1 MSEGKIQKN
10 PYTFRQ
16 GTNDAEFKF
25 GHCTSDGVI
34 DAVLIRSGWFHNHY
48 ISLGATG
55 ERHRRGGIIARCPG
69 SFQVKAG
76 DTIGGEDNGVYM
88 RTENGNILLAAPN
101 GKIILDASNIL
112 IRSSGGPN
120 STGTVTGDILIEANN
135 KVLVTGL
142 GDGVTIEG
150 NSSVKIV
157 SEKQVDVIG
166 QSVCNIYGGVL
177 DMADGNATATTDIT
191 GKLKSK
197 TGAPKLG
204 GPASALIS
212 GFVGGLVKGII
223 GDNEQSQSGIW
234 GSLLGL

>member
-1 MSEGKIQKN
+1 MADAKIKQN
-10 PYTFRQ
+10 RYTFRQ

-25 GHCTSDGVI
+25 GHCTSDGAI
-34 DAVLIRSGWFHNHY
+34 EAVLIRSGWFHNHF

-55 ERHRRGGIIARCPG
+55 ERHRRGGILARCPG
-69 SFQVKAG
+69 SFQVLSG

-88 RTENGNILLAAPN
+88 KTENGNILLHAPN

-120 STGTVTGDILIEANN
+120 SAGKVTGDILIEANN

-150 NSSVKIV
+150 NSSCKIV

-166 QSVCNIYGGVL
+166 QSVCNIYGGIM
-177 DMADGNATATTDIT
+177 DMADGNATAMTDIT

-204 GPASALIS
+204 GGASALMS
-212 GFVGGLVKGII
+212 SFVGGLLKGLI
-223 GDNEQSQSGIW
+223 GDNETQQSGGW
-234 GSLLGL
+234 GSFF

>member
-1 MSEGKIQKN
+1 MAEGKIQKN

-112 IRSSGGPN
+112 LRSSGGPN
-120 STGTVTGDILIEANN
+120 SSGKVTGDVLIEANN

-166 QSVCNIYGGVL
+166 QSVCNVYGGVL
-177 DMADGNATATTDIT
+177 DMADGNATATSDIT

-204 GPASALIS
+204 GPASALMS
-212 GFVGGLVKGII
+212 SFLGGLVKALIK
-223 GDNEQSQSGIW
+223 DNENQQSGGW
-234 GSLLGL
+234 GSILG